1 MTIQLSILIPAL
13 NESGNIKKL
22 IENIKRR
29 LHSITDLY
37 EIVVV
42 DGGST
47 DGTQVLAKD
56 AGAKIFQQK
65 SRGYGAAL
73 RESFPLL
80 QGEYIITMDADFS
93 HDPFFIQE
101 MWNKRGHASVIVASR
116 YVACGSSDA
125 SFFRRLL
132 SGILNKVFYLVLSI
146 PIHDFSSGF
155 RMYKKKALDSI
166 TIESKDYEILEEI
179 LIKLFCEG
187 YRIQEIPFHYA
198 ARNYGRSKARIFKL
212 GITYMFTLFRM
223 WKLRNSIQ
231 SADYDSRAYE
241 SRLFPQRYWQQQRY
255 RIIEEMIRDMTGRI
269 VDIGCGS
276 NRIIQNVSAL
286 IGMDIK
292 MNKLRFV
299 QKENPKLLAGDAYA
313 MPFRKASC
321 DGIICSQ
328 VIEHLPYN
336 RNIIPELS
344 RILKKGGLLIL
355 GTPDYGTRSWRII
368 EFFYKL
374 ILPNAYADEHIA
386 HYTLASL
393 QSLLKQYG
401 FEIIEY
407 RYIVGAELIIKA
419 KKI

>member
-1 MTIQLSILIPAL
+1 MTTQLSILIPAL

-29 LHSITDLY
+29 LHSITGLY

-65 SRGYGAAL
+65 GRGYGTAL

-101 MWNKRGHASVIVASR
+101 MWNKRGNASVIVASR

-125 SFFRRLL
+125 TFFRRLL
-132 SGILNKVFYLVLSI
+132 SSILNKVFYLVLSI

-198 ARNYGRSKARIFKL
+198 ARSYGRSKARVFKL
-212 GITYMFTLFRM
+212 GIAYMVTLFRM

-241 SRLFPQRYWQQQRY
+241 SRLFPQRYWQRKRY
-255 RIIEEMIRDMTGRI
+255 HIIQDMIRDVQGCI

-276 NRIIQNVSAL
+276 SRIVQNISTL
-286 IGMDIK
+286 IGIDIK

-299 QKENPKLLAGDAYA
+299 QKANPRLMQASAFALPIRGS
-313 MPFRKASC
+313 SC
-321 DGIICSQ
+321 DGVVCSQ
-328 VIEHLPYN
+328 VIEHIPFDKN
-336 RNIIPELS
+336 VIPELS
-344 RILKKGGLLIL
+344 RILKKGETLVL
-355 GTPDYGTRSWRII
+355 GTPDYGTKTWRII

-386 HYTLASL
+386 HYTRASL
-393 QSLLKQYG
+393 QSLLKKHG
-401 FEIIEY
+401 FDVIEY
-407 RYIVGAELIIKA
+407 RYIVGSELIIKA
-419 KKI
+419 KKN